1 MTDHDETQAHHGGPN
16 GNGNGHRE
24 RNRHTFE
31 LFRRHPANPILS
43 VADWPYPANTVFNPG
58 AVQLPSGETLL
69 LVRVEDRRG
78 LSHLTIAR
86 SADGLTD
93 WRVDPAPTISPE
105 PDGFPE
111 ELWGIEDPRI
121 VWLPEIEQYAIT
133 YTAYSRT
140 GPLVALM
147 LTRDFVSFERKGPI
161 MPPEDKDSAFF
172 PRRIAGRWALIHRP
186 VPMQGKANMWLSFSP
201 DLKHWGDHMV
211 LMEARDG
218 AYWDAGKIGLSP
230 PPVET
235 SEGWL
240 VIYHGVRSTP
250 AGALYRAGL
259 ALLDLDD
266 PRRVILRGD
275 EWVFGPEA
283 PYELAGDVENVV
295 FPCGVTT
302 DVAQDQL
309 RIYYGASDTSVAV
322 ATARIS
328 ELLQWLRDH
337 TTKQRP
343 RRRAGDY
350 GPLGGGIDRTRA
362 HGRAGTVEAAGAH

>member
-1 MTDHDETQAHHGGPN
+1 MTDQDETHAAYRAPN
-16 GNGNGHRE
+16 GSGHRE

-31 LFRRHPANPILS
+31 LFHRHPANPILS

-58 AVQLPSGETLL
+58 AVRLPDGETLL

-86 SADGLTD
+86 SADGLSN
-93 WRVDPAPTISPE
+93 WRIDSSPTIPAD
-105 PDGFPE
+105 PQGHPE

-147 LTRDFVSFERKGPI
+147 LTRDFRSFDRRGPI

-172 PRRIAGRWALIHRP
+172 PRRVAGRWALIHRP
-186 VPMQGKANMWLSFSP
+186 VPTQGKANMWLSFSP

-240 VIYHGVRSTP
+240 VIYHGVRHTP
-250 AGALYRAGL
+250 AGALYRTGL

-295 FPCGVTT
+295 FPCGATS
-302 DVAQDQL
+302 DLERDEL

-328 ELLQWLRDH
+328 ELIQWLRDH
-337 TTKQRP
+337 TTKHVP

-350 GPLGGGIDRTRA
+350 GPLGADGEPAEPAVARAAVEGGTT
-362 HGRAGTVEAAGAH
+362 H